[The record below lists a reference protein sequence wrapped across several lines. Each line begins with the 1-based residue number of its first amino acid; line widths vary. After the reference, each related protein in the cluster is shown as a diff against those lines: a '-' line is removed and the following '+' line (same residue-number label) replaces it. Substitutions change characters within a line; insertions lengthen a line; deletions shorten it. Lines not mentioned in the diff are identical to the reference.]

1 MRRLPLPLLLGVL
14 VLAPS
19 SLLCQAGSPAGP
31 VPVERLQARRAALL
45 DRIKSGIAV
54 VRSAE
59 ERSIEGDY
67 PQDSDYREDND
78 FFYLTGLEAPGG
90 WLVLATRDTA
100 PPEVILYLP
109 ARDTIEERWTGAKLG
124 PGPEATALTGIGDV
138 RSSAQAEA
146 DIRRMVGLARRR
158 GGRLFLK
165 LGERAAAD
173 SFLRELALGSG
184 AGAVDLRPELAAL
197 RVVKDADEI
206 RRLRRAIDISTEGH
220 LAAMRAAKPGAWE
233 YELEAAA
240 EGTFRRLGAERLG
253 YPSIVGAGF
262 NGTTLHYDKSR
273 SQLAADDLIVMD
285 MGAEFGY
292 YSADVTRTVPA
303 SGKFT
308 ARQRAIYD
316 LVFATQQAAIDSVRP
331 GITMSRL
338 GQIAREYMR
347 THSGDLCRPGTC
359 DRYYIHGLGHW
370 IGMDVHDVGDYA
382 QPLAPG
388 MVLTIEPGIYI
399 PEEKLGVRI
408 EDDVLVTAT
417 GHEVLSTGAPR
428 KADEVERVMRT
439 KD

>member
-1 MRRLPLPLLLGVL
+1 MRRLPLPILLVVF
-14 VLAPS
+14 VLAPT

-109 ARDTIEERWTGAKLG
+109 ARDTMQERWTGAKLG

-158 GGRLFLK
+158 GSRLFLK
-165 LGERAAAD
+165 LGERAASD

-292 YSADVTRTVPA
+292 YSADVTRTIPA
-303 SGKFT
+303 TGKFT
-308 ARQRAIYD
+308 SASGRSTTSSSRPSRPLSIPSGPGSRCRASARSPGSTCARTPEI
-316 LVFATQQAAIDSVRP
+316 SVGP
-331 GITMSRL
+331 
-338 GQIAREYMR
+338 
-347 THSGDLCRPGTC
+347 
-359 DRYYIHGLGHW
+359 
-370 IGMDVHDVGDYA
+370 
-382 QPLAPG
+382 APA
-388 MVLTIEPGIYI
+388 
-399 PEEKLGVRI
+399 
-408 EDDVLVTAT
+408 TAT
-417 GHEVLSTGAPR
+417 TSTGSGTGSGWTSTTSGTTRSRWRRAWC
-428 KADEVERVMRT
+428 
-439 KD
+439 